1 MTDTSDRGGPESPI
15 PDDADVMSLDMRW
28 FTYATGLG
36 VQVGAESVPEPRP
49 DTKVAPALP
58 EAALGDRTPLP
69 RGTTELLERA
79 PYPHGRAGAPRAR
92 ADALGHALVAG
103 FGLQRRE
110 PENPFNDHRPYPSVR
125 AKFPV
130 QVFVRD
136 GRHRRVLD
144 LYRHALTGV
153 GRQDGAAGPL
163 EVALAGRYTRLPD
176 SYRWFRSSLVG
187 LELGVNL
194 RQLCLGLELFGL
206 PGRLRLPDRN
216 AAGLLTDF
224 GLTPEAEWSLPLTVA
239 LEDGGPPLAAAPA
252 ERAADPVLDGIL
264 TVNRS
269 QDFTGPSAPL
279 GPSVPAG
286 LPRDGALSWAEVLW
300 RRSAGRMPRGMYGMS
315 GRRRPVPERTLRE
328 TVSWLSV
335 PPPGPHLA
343 AAWEELRLT
352 AVFQGIE
359 GHADGVWHLR
369 DGRPTL
375 HQARPG
381 AAAELETHYGYP
393 VTPYAG
399 GDVRHASAVWFLS
412 AHPRRL
418 VERLGPGG
426 FTAAQY
432 AAGWAAQGISLAA
445 AATGLYARPVRAFQE
460 VMTRQILG
468 LDPDEMIVCAAITG
482 TPRFEGLLCDL
493 RL

>member
-1 MTDTSDRGGPESPI
+1 MTDTSDRGGPASPI
-15 PDDADVMSLDMRW
+15 PDDADVMSRDMRW

-36 VQVGAESVPEPRP
+36 VRVGADLVPEPRP
-49 DTKVAPALP
+49 DTEVAPALP

-79 PYPHGRAGAPRAR
+79 PYPYGRVGSPRES

-130 QVFVRD
+130 QVLVRD

-176 SYRWFRSSLVG
+176 SYRWFRSSLIG

-194 RQLCLGLELFGL
+194 RQLCLGMELFGL
-206 PGRLRLPDRN
+206 SGKLRLPDRD

-224 GLTPEAEWSLPLTVA
+224 GLTPAAEWSLPLTVA
-239 LEDGGPPLAAAPA
+239 LEDGGPPGAAAPA
-252 ERAADPVLDGIL
+252 EQAADPVLDGIL
-264 TVNRS
+264 TVNRA
-269 QDFTGPSAPL
+269 QDFTGPAAPL

-300 RRSAGRMPRGMYGMS
+300 RRSAGRMPRGMYGMT

-328 TVSWLSV
+328 AVSWLSV
-335 PPPGPHLA
+335 PPPARTWPPP
-343 AAWEELRLT
+343 
-352 AVFQGIE
+352 
-359 GHADGVWHLR
+359 
-369 DGRPTL
+369 GRN
-375 HQARPG
+375 
-381 AAAELETHYGYP
+381 
-393 VTPYAG
+393 
-399 GDVRHASAVWFLS
+399 
-412 AHPRRL
+412 
-418 VERLGPGG
+418 
-426 FTAAQY
+426 
-432 AAGWAAQGISLAA
+432 
-445 AATGLYARPVRAFQE
+445 
-460 VMTRQILG
+460 
-468 LDPDEMIVCAAITG
+468 CA
-482 TPRFEGLLCDL
+482 
-493 RL
+493 

>member
-1 MTDTSDRGGPESPI
+1 MTDTSDRGGPASPI
-15 PDDADVMSLDMRW
+15 PDDADVMSRDMRW
-28 FTYATGLG
+28 FTHATGLG
-36 VQVGAESVPEPRP
+36 VRVEAGVVPEPRP
-49 DTKVAPALP
+49 DTEVAPALP

-69 RGTTELLERA
+69 RGTAELLERA
-79 PYPHGRAGAPRAR
+79 AYPHGRAGSPRDR
-92 ADALGHALVAG
+92 SDALGHALVAG

-153 GRQDGAAGPL
+153 GRQDGADGPL

-176 SYRWFRSSLVG
+176 SYRWFRSSLIG
-187 LELGVNL
+187 LELGINL
-194 RQLCLGLELFGL
+194 RQLCLGMELFGL
-206 PGRLRLPDRN
+206 SGTLRLPDRG

-224 GLTPEAEWSLPLTVA
+224 GLTPESEWSLPLTVA
-239 LEDGGPPLAAAPA
+239 LEDGGPSGAAAPA

-264 TVNRS
+264 TVNRA
-269 QDFTGPSAPL
+269 QDFTGPAAPL
-279 GPSVPAG
+279 GPSVPAD

-300 RRSAGRMPRGMYGMS
+300 RRSAGRMPRGMYGMT

-328 TVSWLSV
+328 AVSWLSV

-359 GHADGVWHLR
+359 GHADGVWHLK
-369 DGRPTL
+369 DGRPVL
-375 HQARPG
+375 HRAHPG

-399 GDVRHASAVWFLS
+399 GDIRHASVVWFLS

-418 VERLGPGG
+418 VDRLGPGG

-445 AATGLYARPVRAFQE
+445 AATGLYARPARAFQE
-460 VMTRQILG
+460 VPTRHILG

>member
-15 PDDADVMSLDMRW
+15 PDDADVMSRDMRW

-36 VQVGAESVPEPRP
+36 VQVGEESVPEPRP
-49 DTKVAPALP
+49 DTEVAPALP

-79 PYPHGRAGAPRAR
+79 PYPHGRAGAPRER

-279 GPSVPAG
+279 GPSVPPG
-286 LPRDGALSWAEVLW
+286 LPDDGALSWAEVLW

-381 AAAELETHYGYP
+381 AAAELEEHYGYP
-393 VTPYAG
+393 VTPYSG

>member
-1 MTDTSDRGGPESPI
+1 MTDTSDRGGPASPI
-15 PDDADVMSLDMRW
+15 PDDADVMSRDMRW

-36 VQVGAESVPEPRP
+36 VRVEAEVVPEPRP
-49 DTKVAPALP
+49 DTEVAPALP

-69 RGTTELLERA
+69 RGTTELLERV
-79 PYPHGRAGAPRAR
+79 PYPHGRVDSPRAS

-130 QVFVRD
+130 QVLVRD
-136 GRHRRVLD
+136 GGHRRVLD

-153 GRQDGAAGPL
+153 GRQDGPAGPL

-176 SYRWFRSSLVG
+176 SYRWFRSSLIG

-194 RQLCLGLELFGL
+194 RQLCLGMELFGL
-206 PGRLRLPDRN
+206 SGSLRLPDRD

-224 GLTPEAEWSLPLTVA
+224 GLTPESEWSLPLTVA
-239 LEDGGPPLAAAPA
+239 LEDGGPPVAAAPA

-264 TVNRS
+264 TVNRA
-269 QDFTGPSAPL
+269 QDFTGPAAPL

-300 RRSAGRMPRGMYGMS
+300 RRSAGRMPRGMYGMT

-343 AAWEELRLT
+343 AAWEELRVT

-375 HQARPG
+375 HRARPG

-418 VERLGPGG
+418 VDRLGPGG

-445 AATGLYARPVRAFQE
+445 AATGLYARPARAFQE
-460 VMTRQILG
+460 VPTRQLLG

>member
-1 MTDTSDRGGPESPI
+1 MTDTSDRGGPASPI
-15 PDDADVMSLDMRW
+15 PDDADVMSRDMRW

-36 VQVGAESVPEPRP
+36 VRVEPAAVPEPRP
-49 DTKVAPALP
+49 DTEVAPALP

-69 RGTTELLERA
+69 RGTAELLERA
-79 PYPHGRAGAPRAR
+79 PYPHGRAGAPRER

-176 SYRWFRSSLVG
+176 SYRWFRSSLIG

-194 RQLCLGLELFGL
+194 RQLCLGLDLFGL
-206 PGRLRLPDRN
+206 SGKLRLPDRD

-224 GLTPEAEWSLPLTVA
+224 GLTPESEWSLPLTVA
-239 LEDGGPPLAAAPA
+239 LEDGGPPAAAPPA

-286 LPRDGALSWAEVLW
+286 LPRDGTLSWAEVLW
-300 RRSAGRMPRGMYGMS
+300 RRSAGRMPRGMYGMT

-328 TVSWLSV
+328 AVSWLNV

-369 DGRPTL
+369 DGRPVL
-375 HQARPG
+375 HRAQPG
-381 AAAELETHYGYP
+381 AASVLEEHYGYP

-399 GDVRHASAVWFLS
+399 GDVRHASVVWFLS
-412 AHPRRL
+412 ASPRRL

-445 AATGLYARPVRAFQE
+445 AATGLYARPARAFQE
-460 VMTRQILG
+460 VPTKQLLG
-468 LDPDEMIVCAAITG
+468 LDAEEMIVCAAITG